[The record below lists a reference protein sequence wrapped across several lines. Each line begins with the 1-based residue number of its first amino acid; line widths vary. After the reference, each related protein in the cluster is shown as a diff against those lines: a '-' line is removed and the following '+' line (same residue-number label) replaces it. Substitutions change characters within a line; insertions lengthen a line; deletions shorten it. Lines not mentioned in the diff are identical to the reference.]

1 MQTDAGHQSGAPPLF
16 GSCWRSAL
24 DHLNGTC
31 SQLTERSQA
40 ALAMR
45 FARCFM
51 QMTHGSDA
59 AVRPPPAAP
68 GAALRRSADGGADAS
83 DASDAGGGDIWCERI
98 DDHACMRRL
107 PERHFAAF
115 TQFFAHTAHVCYY
128 VWGQRWHAAA
138 VQQLERMRSETQHVA
153 DQMAAAGRVQRTLL
167 LAQREAMRMQRQA
180 ARRAESLAAAL
191 RDGGDEVRRL
201 GGEWRRVADDQ
212 GRVLAAVFGRVSVV
226 RRRFHPDRQAT

>member
-1 MQTDAGHQSGAPPLF
+1 MHADATGVTPLF
-16 GSCWRSAL
+16 SQCWRRAL

-31 SQLTERSQA
+31 AQLTESSQA

-51 QMTHGSDA
+51 QMTHGAETAAGAGRVRHLDADA
-59 AVRPPPAAP
+59 A
-68 GAALRRSADGGADAS
+68 DAN
-83 DASDAGGGDIWCERI
+83 DDDDDVWCARI

-115 TQFFAHTAHVCYY
+115 TQFFAHTAHICYY

-138 VQQLERMRSETQHVA
+138 ADQLERMRSESQRVA
-153 DQMAAAGRVQRTLL
+153 AQLSEAGRQQRTLL
-167 LAQREAMRMQRQA
+167 MAQREAMRMQRQA
-180 ARRAESLAAAL
+180 GRRAEQLAVAL

-201 GGEWRRVADDQ
+201 GGEWRHVADQQ
-212 GRVLAAVFGRVSVV
+212 GRVLAAVFGQVSFGGWRIDEVYE
-226 RRRFHPDRQAT
+226 